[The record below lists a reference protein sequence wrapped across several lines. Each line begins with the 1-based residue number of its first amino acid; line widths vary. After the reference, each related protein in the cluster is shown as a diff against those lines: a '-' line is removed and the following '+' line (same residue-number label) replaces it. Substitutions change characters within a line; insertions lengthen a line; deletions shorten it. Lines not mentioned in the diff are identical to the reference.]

1 MAFEQK
7 PVNHKFLS
15 KRLEFA
21 SSVVHP
27 QLEVSPAFW
36 ATEAAAKP
44 PRNPRIPL
52 SMLELPKIR
61 LLVPLVLEFL
71 VPPLFLHGL
80 STWLAK
86 YWVPAPRA
94 APQATESMA
103 WLPVKNLVLGWFW
116 FRPWG
121 RSLVRLGLFW
131 GAEEARTRRV
141 ERTVRR
147 EICIFFQ
154 PSDKV
159 GVSTAGR

>member
-1 MAFEQK
+1 M
-7 PVNHKFLS
+7 
-15 KRLEFA
+15 EFV

-61 LLVPLVLEFL
+61 LLVPFVLLFL

-80 STWLAK
+80 NTWLAK
-86 YWVPAPRA
+86 YCVPAPRA
-94 APQATESMA
+94 APQAAESMA
-103 WLPVKNLVLGWFW
+103 WLPVKNLVLGEFPFW
-116 FRPWG
+116 FRHWG

-131 GAEEARTRRV
+131 GAEEARRRR
-141 ERTVRR
+141 EARTVR
-147 EICIFFQ
+147 EICILLFLQ

-159 GVSTAGR
+159 GSSLYGWLVTPH